1 MLKIEQVGFNLLKI
15 KDVYAILDGDKSFRS
30 DALDE
35 DVSLPYQSGP
45 MVS

>member
-1 MLKIEQVGFNLLKI
+1 MLKSEQVGFNLLKT

-35 DVSLPYQSGP
+35 ESLFRINRALC
-45 MVS
+45 